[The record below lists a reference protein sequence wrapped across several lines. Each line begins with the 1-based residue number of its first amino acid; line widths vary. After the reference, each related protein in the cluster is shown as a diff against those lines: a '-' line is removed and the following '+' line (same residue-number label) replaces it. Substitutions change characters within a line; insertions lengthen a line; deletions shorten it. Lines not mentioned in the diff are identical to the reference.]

1 MSEKTQHPQIITLVK
16 IKGWYVPA
24 DSSTY
29 KCLKGIGIPL
39 LKIHADFIPTLEM
52 QARPL
57 GIRAKVTYFTGL
69 RDDML
74 DKLGSAWKSKPGRN
88 CSLNDHRLVF
98 ITKPSDASRA
108 AISRVEGIF
117 HKFCVRWGH
126 SFESH
131 FSETPTKLKLVI
143 DYKFDPRRNPV
154 ISIEDQTQKNEM
166 SLILGFTK
174 ITLTFQ
180 QKTVDV
186 AKHNRNGDSDQSR
199 LFNKPITLL
208 QIYTQAA
215 NQWLPVHTATFADQN
230 IGDPREF
237 LEAMGHLFNRRQIA
251 TPGA

>member
-98 ITKPSDASRA
+98 ITKPSDESRT

-143 DYKFDPRRNPV
+143 DYKFDPHRNPV
-154 ISIEDQTQKNEM
+154 ISVEDTVQKTEM
-166 SLILGFTK
+166 CLVLGFTK
-174 ITLTFQ
+174 LSITFQ
-180 QKTVDV
+180 TK
-186 AKHNRNGDSDQSR
+186 AGDNAHTKGFHSPVT
-199 LFNKPITLL
+199 LF
-208 QIYTQAA
+208 QVFTQAGSD
-215 NQWLPVHTATFADQN
+215 WLPVHSSTFADQQ

-237 LEAMGHLFNRRQIA
+237 LEAMGNLFNRRKIA
-251 TPGA
+251 LPDS